1 MTITVVDSGKFSPQ
15 TGGANRNGS
24 VTIPADTQ
32 IFYCHIFCDVT
43 NNTANSA
50 LPSVYTLNGVSM
62 TYVTQTPINNP
73 SPTGQVQFLYKVDNP
88 TAGTFT
94 LSITAPQY
102 FFVAYES
109 VVSTNA
115 IIATIGTV
123 NYATSTAP
131 SATVSSSSG
140 NTVILTVVADATD
153 NTTGITGDGSLTILQ
168 KDGGASR
175 CGYNVGYKTSAG
187 NPSATSWTIPV
198 SEQWSA
204 LGINL
209 NDDIYTIDSIDDP
222 IPSGDTFDFT
232 YSGFT
237 AITGVTTDVSN
248 LTVDSIAYLA
258 GNGTARVVG
267 FADGAPYPEI
277 PTVAQLTFTDG
288 THNFAI
294 NTNVSAPDGFTKVDV
309 VDPNTIDTTAFAG
322 ALLAQTGRLMVTGD
336 DVFYGQYLVLA
347 PGQPADLVMSANTN
361 ISVTGEGTF
370 PAWLRVSSGADAD
383 KMFYYNVTITDGGV
397 IIIAGG
403 LTALGLTARGLTAR
417 GLTAKGL

>member
-1 MTITVVDSGKFSPQ
+1 MTITVVNSGKFSPQ

-24 VTIPADTQ
+24 VTIPADTK
-32 IFYCHIFCDVT
+32 IFYCHIFGDAT
-43 NNTANSA
+43 NSTANST
-50 LPSVYTLNGVSM
+50 LPSVVTLNGVSM

-73 SPTGQVQFLYKVDNP
+73 SPTGQVQFLYKVENP
-88 TAGTFT
+88 SAGTFT
-94 LSITAPQY
+94 LSVTTTQY
-102 FFVAYES
+102 FFVAFEC
-109 VVSTNA
+109 VVSTNPV
-115 IIATIGTV
+115 IATIGTV
-123 NYATSTAP
+123 NYATSTTP
-131 SATVSSSSG
+131 SASVSSSTG
-140 NTVILTVVADATD
+140 NTVIFTIVADATD

-168 KDGGASR
+168 KDGGTSR

-237 AITGVTTDVSN
+237 AITGITTDVSN

-258 GNGTARVVG
+258 GDGTASVVG
-267 FADGAPYPEI
+267 FAEGALYPEI
-277 PTVAQLTFTDG
+277 PTAAQFTFTDG

-294 NTNVSAPDGFTKVDV
+294 DTNVSAPTGFTKVDV

-322 ALLAQTGRLMVTGD
+322 ALLAQTSRLMVTGD
-336 DVFYGQYLVLA
+336 DVFYTVYS
-347 PGQPADLVMSANTN
+347 DLVMSPNTN
-361 ISVTGEGTF
+361 IAVTGDGSFEV
-370 PAWLRVSSGADAD
+370 WLRVSTGADAG
-383 KMFYYNVTITDGGV
+383 KMFHYNVTVSGGGV
-397 IIIAGG
+397 SVTSGG
-403 LTALGLTARGLTAR
+403 LTSAGLTSIGLTRA
-417 GLTAKGL
+417 GLTSSVL

>member
-1 MTITVVDSGKFSPQ
+1 MD
-15 TGGANRNGS
+15 
-24 VTIPADTQ
+24 
-32 IFYCHIFCDVT
+32 
-43 NNTANSA
+43 
-50 LPSVYTLNGVSM
+50 
-62 TYVTQTPINNP
+62 NP
-73 SPTGQVQFLYKVDNP
+73 S
-88 TAGTFT
+88 AGTFT
-94 LSITAPQY
+94 LLITATQY
-102 FFVAYES
+102 FFTAFEC
-109 VVSTNA
+109 VVSTSA

-131 SATVSSSSG
+131 SATVSSSTG
-140 NTVILTVVADATD
+140 NTVIFTVVADATD

-168 KDGGASR
+168 KDGGTSR

-248 LTVDSIAYLA
+248 LTVDSITYSA
-258 GNGTARVVG
+258 GSGTARVVG
-267 FADGAPYPEI
+267 FAEGALYPEI
-277 PTVAQLTFTDG
+277 PTAAEFTFTDG

-294 NTNVSAPDGFTKVDV
+294 DTNVSAPTGFTKVDV

-322 ALLAQTGRLMVTGD
+322 ALLAQTSRLMVTGD
-336 DVFYGQYLVLA
+336 DVFHTDYS
-347 PGQPADLVMSANTN
+347 DLVMSPNTN
-361 ISVTGEGTF
+361 IAVTGEGSF
-370 PAWLRVSSGADAD
+370 EVWLRVSAGADAG
-383 KMFYYNVTITDGGV
+383 KMYYYRVTITDGGGV
-397 IIIAGG
+397 VVDSIIHSHVHSHVHTV
-403 LTALGLTARGLTAR
+403 L
-417 GLTAKGL
+417 